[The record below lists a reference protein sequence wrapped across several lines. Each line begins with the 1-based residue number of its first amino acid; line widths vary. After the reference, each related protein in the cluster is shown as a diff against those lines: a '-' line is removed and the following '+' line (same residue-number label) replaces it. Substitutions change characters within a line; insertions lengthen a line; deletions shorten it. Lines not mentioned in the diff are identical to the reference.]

1 MLLVPL
7 DWSRQLCQ
15 TTCSMTYSK
24 VHSPEGATEK
34 IKRLNW
40 VGGFHHDI
48 LAMGALCLNELNC
61 RENQPGAEQPDASAL
76 QVEA

>member
-1 MLLVPL
+1 
-7 DWSRQLCQ
+7 
-15 TTCSMTYSK
+15 MTYSEA
-24 VHSPEGATEK
+24 HSPEGATEK

-48 LAMGALCLNELNC
+48 LATGALCLNELNC
-61 RENQPGAEQPDASAL
+61 TENQPGAERPEAAAL

>member
-1 MLLVPL
+1 MLLVPR
-7 DWSRQLCQ
+7 DWSRQFFQ

-40 VGGFHHDI
+40 GGGFHHDI
-48 LAMGALCLNELNC
+48 LATEPC
-61 RENQPGAEQPDASAL
+61 
-76 QVEA
+76 V